1 MPKLYIAVC
10 AIMLFG
16 FAYAG
21 AKGIVYSSLITGSGT
36 AGKAAMR
43 YHK

>member
-1 MPKLYIAVC
+1 MPKLYMTVC
-10 AIMLFG
+10 SIMLFA

-21 AKGIVYSSLITGSGT
+21 AKGIVYSSLITGNGT
-36 AGKAAMR
+36 AGKSATH